1 MHLSQNQFVKR
12 QSQFDFQIESML
24 NKILNED
31 NERNEN
37 EKFQEN
43 MKTNPISI
51 KRIYPFQNG
60 QLFNPILSQRNPI
73 NANFSSVQN
82 EVHVSINKP
91 QISFIQNNNIVV
103 NTNVYN
109 FNNLNENLRK
119 NKNIDR
125 IKIEPEKFILESNSI
140 NNTNVSENLI
150 FSELLNII
158 KDSEKIDYSIYKR
171 IQGNLVYY
179 IKSQKGSRIIQQF
192 LKNTQNEILHQIFL
206 QIKPYLIDLLKDHYA
221 NYFCKK
227 IFTFLNQKDRID
239 FLLSIQHQI
248 PRLSK
253 HKIATYP
260 IQGVIQEIGSK
271 FEKMIIVRSIENVI
285 QDLCF
290 DTFGVHVIEKIF
302 GSFEESFYF
311 PILNYVKNNFLL
323 LANNVNGICVV
334 KKVLTMI
341 HKRNLHEE
349 LKQITKLN
357 VMNLIQNP
365 FGKYV
370 IQVILDIWDE
380 TEIREILSPI
390 ENNYSFLSMQKH
402 SSNII
407 EKIIEKNPYFLSQFI
422 HEIFRNNLTGE
433 IMKDNFGNYVIQKAL
448 KISSGELKQKLAEKI
463 SKNIYDFRDKKLI
476 AKWKRLVSK

>member
-1 MHLSQNQFVKR
+1 M
-12 QSQFDFQIESML
+12 
-24 NKILNED
+24 
-31 NERNEN
+31 
-37 EKFQEN
+37 
-43 MKTNPISI
+43 
-51 KRIYPFQNG
+51 
-60 QLFNPILSQRNPI
+60 
-73 NANFSSVQN
+73 
-82 EVHVSINKP
+82 
-91 QISFIQNNNIVV
+91 
-103 NTNVYN
+103 
-109 FNNLNENLRK
+109 
-119 NKNIDR
+119 
-125 IKIEPEKFILESNSI
+125 
-140 NNTNVSENLI
+140 
-150 FSELLNII
+150 
-158 KDSEKIDYSIYKR
+158 
-171 IQGNLVYY
+171 
-179 IKSQKGSRIIQQF
+179 
-192 LKNTQNEILHQIFL
+192 
-206 QIKPYLIDLLKDHYA
+206 
-221 NYFCKK
+221 
-227 IFTFLNQKDRID
+227 
-239 FLLSIQHQI
+239 LSIQHQI

-422 HEIFRNNLTGE
+422 HEIFMMMMIE
-433 IMKDNFGNYVIQKAL
+433 
-448 KISSGELKQKLAEKI
+448 KL
-463 SKNIYDFRDKKLI
+463 
-476 AKWKRLVSK
+476 